1 MASQFLDLAG
11 LTHYDG
17 KLKAVAAG
25 AISITGRTIK
35 LNAVS
40 GVELGSVTV
49 PETTYNLASG
59 TSDGLM
65 SAAHFTKV
73 EGISE
78 GANKVES
85 STTNGNI
92 KIDGLETKVYTHTT
106 GVELAAGMYTISTDA
121 EGHVKTGAKVTKA
134 DITALGIPAQDTT
147 YEEAT
152 AVKAGLMSAA
162 DKSKLDDISE
172 GATAV
177 TASGTNGHI
186 NIDGQDV
193 VVYKHAAHTAAEN
206 GLYKVT
212 VDGEGHVSAVVAVAK
227 SDIVGLGIP
236 AQDTTYDL
244 ASADAD
250 GLMSS
255 AQFTKLEGVAEGA
268 QVNVIEK
275 VSVNGS
281 ALPINSKGVN
291 IDLSAYALK
300 SDITSVYRYKG
311 SVATYAELPAEGLT
325 VGDVYNVETA
335 DAAHGVRAGD
345 NLAWNGEAWDNL
357 AGIFTMDSIPTS
369 DIDALFA

>member
-106 GVELAAGMYTISTDA
+106 GVELSAGMYTISTDA

-152 AVKAGLMSAA
+152 AVKAGLMSAE
-162 DKSKLDDISE
+162 DKAKLDDISE

-193 VVYKHAAHTAAEN
+193 VV
-206 GLYKVT
+206 
-212 VDGEGHVSAVVAVAK
+212 
-227 SDIVGLGIP
+227 
-236 AQDTTYDL
+236 
-244 ASADAD
+244 
-250 GLMSS
+250 
-255 AQFTKLEGVAEGA
+255 
-268 QVNVIEK
+268 
-275 VSVNGS
+275 
-281 ALPINSKGVN
+281 
-291 IDLSAYALK
+291 
-300 SDITSVYRYKG
+300 
-311 SVATYAELPAEGLT
+311 
-325 VGDVYNVETA
+325 
-335 DAAHGVRAGD
+335 
-345 NLAWNGEAWDNL
+345 
-357 AGIFTMDSIPTS
+357 
-369 DIDALFA
+369 

>member
-1 MASQFLDLAG
+1 MATQFLDLAG

-17 KLKAVAAG
+17 KLKEVAAG
-25 AISITGRTIK
+25 AIAIEGRKVTLK
-35 LNAVS
+35 SVS
-40 GVELGSVTV
+40 GAELGNVTI
-49 PETTYNLASG
+49 PETVYTLA
-59 TSDGLM
+59 TSTTDGLM
-65 SAAHFTKV
+65 SSAHFNKV
-73 EGISE
+73 EGIAE
-78 GANKVES
+78 GATKVEA

-92 KIDGLETKVYTHTT
+92 KVNGIETGVYTHTT
-106 GVELAAGMYTISTDA
+106 GVELVAGMYTISTDA
-121 EGHVKTGAKVTKA
+121 EGHVKTGAKITKA

-162 DKSKLDDISE
+162 DKAKLDDVSE

-193 VVYKHAAHTAAEN
+193 TVYTHFAGTAADN

-212 VDGEGHVSAVVAVAK
+212 VNSEGHVTSVVAVTKA
-227 SDIVGLGIP
+227 DIVGLGIP
-236 AQDTTYDL
+236 AQDTTYTV
-244 ASADAD
+244 ATADKD
-250 GLMSS
+250 GLMSAAHFS
-255 AQFTKLEGVAEGA
+255 KVEGIEAGAQANKLET
-268 QVNVIEK
+268 

-281 ALPINSKGVN
+281 PLPVNSKGVN
-291 IDLSAYALK
+291 IDLSSYALK

-311 SVATYAELPAEGLT
+311 SVTTYAELPVDGLT

-345 NLAWNGEAWDNL
+345 NLAWNGTAWDNL

>member
-35 LNAVS
+35 LNAIS
-40 GVELGSVTV
+40 GVELGTVTV

-236 AQDTTYDL
+236 AQDTTYGL
-244 ASADAD
+244 ATADAD

-369 DIDALFA
+369 DIDSLFA